1 MGHGAQG
8 RLLAG
13 HWAAGGAIRATD
25 AGVPLGDPQPLTT
38 PGRGFEDIARPG
50 ARSGREAA
58 PGVRA
63 DDGPMAESPT
73 HYVALGDSISID
85 DYSGGPGCGG
95 ASLLFANRDGDF
107 PDWQGRDLRT
117 TEPGA
122 VFSLLAT
129 DGATTRTFLDL
140 QLPRLAAL
148 HVRPTLVTLTIGGN
162 DLLGGVRGLPGGARG
177 HRPCAGCLGPGR
189 A

>member
-1 MGHGAQG
+1 
-8 RLLAG
+8 
-13 HWAAGGAIRATD
+13 
-25 AGVPLGDPQPLTT
+25 
-38 PGRGFEDIARPG
+38 
-50 ARSGREAA
+50 
-58 PGVRA
+58 
-63 DDGPMAESPT
+63 MAESPT

-107 PDWQGRDLRT
+107 PDWRGRDLRT
-117 TEPGA
+117 TESGA

-162 DLLGGVRGLPGGARG
+162 DLLGAYGDSRAAREVIAHVQAALDRALPGSPASSAPPAESFSARSTTPATARAR
-177 HRPCAGCLGPGR
+177 RPSWAYHHGPTAWR
-189 A
+189 